1 MGRRGKSRPPLASS
15 DPCRARLSSA
25 APVSP
30 PEPFLLAEPQAA
42 LQARDD
48 EIATLKARL
57 ASGRGCPSVR
67 VQPLRLRSSSGRG
80 RNATPLPQARCSAL
94 ARDKAQL
101 AAASQAGS
109 SWAAE
114 RPDLRSGPAKTR
126 SLALQ
131 AVAKARAGPHR
142 DWRPQALTRRETWLA
157 LFPIVW
163 PSRRRS
169 PACCTAV
176 SPTRPNPTHS
186 RPHQWEAEL
195 LAAGSG
201 PRRGPVAE
209 RKLAVVMKS
218 FLDADAQLQA
228 RTLRVRTVRG
238 LCASGLAL
246 PRGAGLRQR
255 GAHAADCDAAGSQI
269 NAAGSQIIAAD
280 SVHTARLRSPF
291 AAADL
296 RRGRCSSWRRL
307 LRRRSG

>member
-1 MGRRGKSRPPLASS
+1 MP
-15 DPCRARLSSA
+15 
-25 APVSP
+25 
-30 PEPFLLAEPQAA
+30 
-42 LQARDD
+42 
-48 EIATLKARL
+48 I
-57 ASGRGCPSVR
+57 CPGA
-67 VQPLRLRSSSGRG
+67 LRSSSGRG
-80 RNATPLPQARCSAL
+80 RNAPPLPQARCSAL

-101 AAASQAGS
+101 AAAAQAGS

-142 DWRPQALTRRETWLA
+142 DWRPQALTGRETWLA
-157 LFPIVW
+157 LPDC
-163 PSRRRS
+163 PQ
-169 PACCTAV
+169 ADLTQ
-176 SPTRPNPTHS
+176 PTHGP
-186 RPHQWEAEL
+186 RQWEAEL

-255 GAHAADCDAAGSQI
+255 GAHAADCDAVGSQI
-269 NAAGSQIIAAD
+269 NAAG